1 MPFCPRRAA
10 AAGCSVGR
18 RAKLVFLTHPHCP
31 LTLPPSPRFGLWPA
45 RRASELLCCSRL
57 VRRSDRARAM
67 YVTKNVSVVRVREC
81 LDHPRKGE
89 RREEGRK
96 EGRMAGRQEGE
107 GILWT
112 VHIPTAACCRFL
124 ACRQPPLGSRSPPW
138 LQRRNEHEGR
148 LPRRRRPG
156 EEACEENGFAFVC
169 RRRSAPH
176 RTLTG

>member
-96 EGRMAGRQEGE
+96 EGRKAGRGGNSLDSPHTDRGLLPLPGLQAAAARFT
-107 GILWT
+107 LAT
-112 VHIPTAACCRFL
+112 VAAAEKRARGTAA
-124 ACRQPPLGSRSPPW
+124 
-138 LQRRNEHEGR
+138 EK
-148 LPRRRRPG
+148 
-156 EEACEENGFAFVC
+156 EEARG
-169 RRRSAPH
+169 
-176 RTLTG
+176 GGM

>member
-31 LTLPPSPRFGLWPA
+31 LTSPPSPRFGLWPA

-96 EGRMAGRQEGE
+96 EGRKGREFFGQS
-107 GILWT
+107 T
-112 VHIPTAACCRFL
+112 YRPRPAA
-124 ACRQPPLGSRSPPW
+124 ASWPAGSRRSVHARHRGCSGETSTRDGCREGGGPG
-138 LQRRNEHEGR
+138 RRHVKKMVLR
-148 LPRRRRPG
+148 L
-156 EEACEENGFAFVC
+156 
-169 RRRSAPH
+169 SAAAAPL
-176 RTLTG
+176 RTAH